1 MMQETK
7 NRYDCVIKMALIT
20 ALIIIAIQ
28 AAPCL
33 FLLPT
38 HLGSIKCSLAS
49 EAINSGVLNEL
60 ANATPKILISIPAI
74 TRIYPHLMYT
84 QIAGM
89 TIIAYLVKMIPN
101 VEGFVIMLT
110 QTITV
115 LYMIYYILMFITF
128 LKLRYDQPN
137 RPRNFK
143 VPGGK
148 IGAWIV
154 AGLGLISSVFAI
166 ILAIYPPA
174 QVKKEVGSP
183 FIYMSVIVLLVAVV
197 LLICF
202 ILYQLSQYHTNWV
215 DPDNEFAPFT
225 WQIEGL
231 DKPEKVSSN
240 IPTGRNV

>member
-1 MMQETK
+1 MQETK
-7 NRYDCVIKMALIT
+7 NRYDCVIKIALIT

-38 HLGSIKCSLAS
+38 HLGSTKCSLAS
-49 EAINSGVLNEL
+49 DAINSGVLNEL

-110 QTITV
+110 PTITV

-154 AGLGLISSVFAI
+154 AGLGLISSIFAI

-174 QVKKEVGSP
+174 
-183 FIYMSVIVLLVAVV
+183 
-197 LLICF
+197 
-202 ILYQLSQYHTNWV
+202 
-215 DPDNEFAPFT
+215 
-225 WQIEGL
+225 
-231 DKPEKVSSN
+231 
-240 IPTGRNV
+240 